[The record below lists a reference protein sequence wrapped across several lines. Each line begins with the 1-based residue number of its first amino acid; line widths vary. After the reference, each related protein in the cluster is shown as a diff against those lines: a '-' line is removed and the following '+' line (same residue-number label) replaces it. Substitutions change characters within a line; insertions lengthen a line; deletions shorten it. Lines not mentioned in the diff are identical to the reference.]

1 MVVKPSPKL
10 LRILPRACLLV
21 LGGLST
27 GCLALPPPYD
37 GDYSEFVEA
46 RQRAE
51 AERAARTAEREA
63 EKAARRQQGTS
74 ALGLGAGE
82 LLAPPPLAA
91 VPPPSE
97 GFVARQDDEIARDV
111 REALDATPL
120 LAARH
125 LSVQVATGLVTLE
138 GLVLNAAEAAE
149 AVSVASR
156 VEGVRGVYDLLEL
169 DPRQELGAD
178 RVFTADELFGPDV
191 DEQELRKLTWSDYDV
206 ERAIESFY
214 ARTGDLDSI
223 DIQVQVVDGV
233 VVLSGRVS
241 SARERQT
248 AAAIAARVGARPVRN
263 ELQVRPAFEP
273 VRPKKKSPL

>member
-1 MVVKPSPKL
+1 MKRTQKP
-10 LRILPRACLLV
+10 LRILSQGVLLG
-21 LGGLST
+21 LGGLLA
-27 GCLALPPPYD
+27 GCLALPPPYK

-46 RQRAE
+46 RERAE
-51 AERAARTAEREA
+51 AEKAARTAEREA
-63 EKAARRQQGTS
+63 AQAARRQQGS
-74 ALGLGAGE
+74 KVGALGTGE
-82 LLAPPPLAA
+82 PLAPPPLVA
-91 VPPPSE
+91 VPPPAE
-97 GFVARQDDEIARDV
+97 GFVARQDDEIERDV

-120 LAARH
+120 LKARH

-138 GLVLNAAEAAE
+138 GLVLNPAEAAE

-156 VEGVRGVYDLLEL
+156 VDGVRGVYDLLEL

-178 RVFTADELFGPDV
+178 RVFTADQLFGPEV
-191 DEQELRKLTWSDYDV
+191 DEEELRKLTWSDYDV

-214 ARTGDLDSI
+214 ARTGDLDAI
-223 DIQVQVVDGV
+223 DIEVQVVDGV

-263 ELQVRPAFEP
+263 ELEVRPAFEP